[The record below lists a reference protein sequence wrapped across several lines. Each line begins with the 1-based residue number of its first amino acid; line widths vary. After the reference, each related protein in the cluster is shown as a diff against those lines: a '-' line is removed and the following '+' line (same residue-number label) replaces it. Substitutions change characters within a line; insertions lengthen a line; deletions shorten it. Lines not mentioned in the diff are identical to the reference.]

1 MADIPEH
8 DLAESRPVFATTFEN
23 AAAILPLMGNRPVA
37 LRFSPQ
43 LNARWQQACRRLI
56 ERWASSIGTDPAAIR
71 PEILAIM
78 TLAIE
83 SKDAD
88 CLQITDTLASVA
100 DHLELHPLSSRLRA
114 AISATCD
121 VLQDGSG
128 LENPRL
134 TERLRHCSQRL
145 QQAMQISPKPGERSD
160 VLDQLFVEDSEER
173 LGRMR
178 DALDALPIDIYALEL
193 ESSELIQHAE
203 QIEMWGIYHLA
214 RQLQNF
220 VLQLID
226 AGEMTQDQA
235 ANDICQQLRLIE
247 QALLAVDY

>member
-1 MADIPEH
+1 MADIPEY

-43 LNARWQQACRRLI
+43 LNARWQQACRHLT
-56 ERWASSIGTDPAAIR
+56 EQWANSIGNEPDGFR
-71 PEILAIM
+71 KEVLALM

-83 SKDAD
+83 TGDAD
-88 CLQITDTLASVA
+88 CLQLTESLASVA
-100 DHLELHPLSSRLRA
+100 DYLELHTLSSRLRA
-114 AISATCD
+114 AVSATCETMED
-121 VLQDGSG
+121 ENG

-134 TERLRHCSQRL
+134 AERFRHCSQRL
-145 QQAMQISPKPGERSD
+145 QQAMLASPKPGDRSD
-160 VLDQLFVEDSEER
+160 ILDRLFVEDSEEK
-173 LGRMR
+173 LDRMR

-220 VLQLID
+220 VLQLSD
-226 AGEMTQDQA
+226 VSEMTQDQA
-235 ANDICQQLRLIE
+235 AKDISQQLRLIE
-247 QALLAVDY
+247 QALLAVDG